1 MQFKLNNKSIT
12 FLGLFFLASI
22 SLHSF
27 AHIDDDIIEAK
38 PQIECQSCLNEIAID
53 IESFSFITKVVYE
66 KLSSIEISQNYFLEL
81 KKSFNSQAPP
91 KIKI

>member
-1 MQFKLNNKSIT
+1 MNLGIKSKAIS
-12 FLGLFFLASI
+12 FIGLFFLASI

-38 PQIECQSCLNEIAID
+38 PQIECQSCLNEIALD

>member
-38 PQIECQSCLNEIAID
+38 PQIECQSCLNEIALD

-66 KLSSIEISQNYFLEL
+66 KLSSIEIS

>member
-38 PQIECQSCLNEIAID
+38 PQIECQSCLNEIALD
-53 IESFSFITKVVYE
+53 IESFSFITKVAHE
-66 KLSSIEISQNYFLEL
+66 TLSSIEISKNYFLEL

>member
-1 MQFKLNNKSIT
+1 MNNKSIT

-38 PQIECQSCLNEIAID
+38 PQIECQSCLNEIALD

-66 KLSSIEISQNYFLEL
+66 KLSSIEISQNYCLEL

>member
-1 MQFKLNNKSIT
+1 MQFNLNNKSIT
-12 FLGLFFLASI
+12 FLGLFFFASI
-22 SLHSF
+22 SLHFF

-38 PQIECQSCLNEIAID
+38 PQIECQSCLNEIALD

>member
-38 PQIECQSCLNEIAID
+38 PQIECQSCLNEIALD

-66 KLSSIEISQNYFLEL
+66 TLSSIEIFQNYCLEL

-91 KIKI
+91 KIKN

>member
-1 MQFKLNNKSIT
+1 MQYKLNNKSIT

-38 PQIECQSCLNEIAID
+38 PQIECQSCLNEIALD
-53 IESFSFITKVVYE
+53 IASFSFITKVVYE
-66 KLSSIEISQNYFLEL
+66 KLSSIEIFQNYFLEL

>member
-38 PQIECQSCLNEIAID
+38 PQIECQSCLNEIALD

-66 KLSSIEISQNYFLEL
+66 KLSSIEISQNYFLNL
-81 KKSFNSQAPP
+81 KNHLTP
-91 KIKI
+91 KHLPK

>member
-22 SLHSF
+22 SLYSF
-27 AHIDDDIIEAK
+27 VHIDDDIIEVK
-38 PQIECQSCLNEIAID
+38 PQIECQSCLNEIALD

>member
-1 MQFKLNNKSIT
+1 MNLGLKSKTIS
-12 FLGLFFLASI
+12 FIGLFFLASI

-38 PQIECQSCLNEIAID
+38 PQIECQSCLNEIALD

-81 KKSFNSQAPP
+81 KKWKTFGYNR
-91 KIKI
+91 

>member
-1 MQFKLNNKSIT
+1 MQFKLNSKFTT

-27 AHIDDDIIEAK
+27 AHIDDKIIEIK
-38 PQIECQSCLNEIAID
+38 PQIECQSCQNETSSEVEI
-53 IESFSFITKVVYE
+53 FSLVSKEFQG
-66 KLSSIEISQNYFLEL
+66 KLSSVAISQTYYSEL
-81 KKSFNSQAPP
+81 NKSFNSQAPP